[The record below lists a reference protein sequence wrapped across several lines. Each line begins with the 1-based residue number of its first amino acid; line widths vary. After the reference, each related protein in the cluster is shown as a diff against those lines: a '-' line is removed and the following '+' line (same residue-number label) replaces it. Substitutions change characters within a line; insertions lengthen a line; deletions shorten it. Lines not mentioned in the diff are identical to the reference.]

1 MIIAALQLYERKFRL
16 TYTQVVVA
24 LKGTQKMSDRANW
37 GHGLLHSRYI
47 EWHRPGCSE
56 EGGPLANSN
65 CPKPKIT
72 CS

>member
-47 EWHRPGCSE
+47 EWHRQAAAKKVGH
-56 EGGPLANSN
+56 
-65 CPKPKIT
+65 
-72 CS
+72 